1 MKQRLLL
8 FLLLLSVCSCSTDRY
23 VTFDGFA
30 QGGTYSVKCSL
41 STRVNRQEVKDAV
54 DSVLTRIDNSISGYN
69 KGSILSRVNNGEQVA
84 LDDIFIDIFN
94 ISKEIWQKSGGA
106 FDPSAGPLFDLWGFG
121 FADSTAT
128 AEQKAQLAAGM
139 KEYIGMD
146 LFGFKETPQGTFLTK
161 ADSRCRLNFN
171 AIAQGYSCDAVARIL
186 ESFGSRN
193 YIIELGGEI
202 VCKGQREQGGPWR
215 IWIDKPEDGN
225 NVSGAL
231 KQDVVSISDC
241 GLVTSGNY
249 RKFYVEDGQKY
260 SHTVDPVTGMPV
272 KHSLLSATVTA
283 CDGATADAYATWF
296 MVIGTDA
303 ARQVISTQLASE
315 GVEAYLVYGDQD
327 DMKVWHTPGLR
338 LDSEKINRFRRGQ

>member
-1 MKQRLLL
+1 MLM
-8 FLLLLSVCSCSTDRY
+8 LLSVCACSTDRY
-23 VTFDGFA
+23 VTIDGFA
-30 QGGTYSVKCSL
+30 QGGTWSVKCSL
-41 STRVNRQEVKDAV
+41 STKVSSLEVKDAI
-54 DSVLTRIDNSISGYN
+54 DSALLCIDNSISGYN
-69 KGSILSRVNNGEQVA
+69 KGSTLSRVNAGERVA
-84 LDDIFIDIFN
+84 LDSVFLDIFN
-94 ISKEIWQKSGGA
+94 ISKEIWEKSGGA

-128 AEQKAQLAAGM
+128 AEQKAVMATGM

-146 LFGFKETPQGTFLTK
+146 LFGFEETPQGTFLTK
-161 ADSRCRLNFN
+161 ADERCRLNFN
-171 AIAQGYSCDAVARIL
+171 AIAQGYSCDVVAHIL
-186 ESFGSRN
+186 DSYGSTN

-260 SHTVDPVTGMPV
+260 SHTVDPVSGTPV
-272 KHSLLSATVTA
+272 KHSLLSATVIA
-283 CDGATADAYATWF
+283 RDGATADAYATWF
-296 MVIGTDA
+296 MVIGTEA
-303 ARQVISTQLASE
+303 AKQVISSRLAGE

-327 DMKVWHTPGLR
+327 DMKVWHTPGLI
-338 LDSEKINRFRRGQ
+338 LDSERR

>member
-1 MKQRLLL
+1 M
-8 FLLLLSVCSCSTDRY
+8 LLLLSVCACSTDRY
-23 VTFDGFA
+23 VTMDGFA
-30 QGGTYSVKCSL
+30 QGGTWSVKCSL
-41 STRVNRQEVKDAV
+41 SSKVYRQDVKDSI
-54 DSVLTRIDNSISGYN
+54 DSALLVIDNSISGYN
-69 KGSILSRVNNGEQVA
+69 KGSILSRVNAGEQVA
-84 LDDIFIDIFN
+84 LDSTFIEIFN
-94 ISKEIWQKSGGA
+94 ISKEIWEKSGGA

-128 AEQKAQLAAGM
+128 ADQKAAMAAGM

-146 LFGFKETPQGTFLTK
+146 LFGFEETQHGTFLTK

-171 AIAQGYSCDAVARIL
+171 AIAQGYSCDVVAHIL
-186 ESFGSRN
+186 DGYGSSN

-260 SHTVDPVTGMPV
+260 SHTVDPVSGTPV
-272 KHSLLSATVTA
+272 KHSLLSATVIA
-283 CDGATADAYATWF
+283 RDGATADAYATWF
-296 MVIGTDA
+296 MVIGTEEA
-303 ARQVISTQLASE
+303 KQVISSQLAGE
-315 GVEAYLVYGDQD
+315 GVEAYLVYGEQD
-327 DMKVWHTPGLR
+327 DMKVWHTPGLI
-338 LDSEKINRFRRGQ
+338 LDSDRR

>member
-1 MKQRLLL
+1 MKTRILIP
-8 FLLLLSVCSCSTDRY
+8 FLLLLLSACSTDRY
-23 VTFDGFA
+23 VTISGFA

-41 STRVNRQEVKDAV
+41 PSKVSRQEVTQALDSAFAV
-54 DSVLTRIDNSISGYN
+54 IDYSISGYN
-69 KGSILSRVNNGEQVA
+69 KGSILSRVNNGERVA
-84 LDDIFIDIFN
+84 LDSVFIDIFN
-94 ISKEIWQKSGGA
+94 ISKDIWAKSCGA

-121 FADSTAT
+121 FADSTVT
-128 AEQKAQLAAGM
+128 AEQKAELAAGM

-146 LFGFKETPQGTFLTK
+146 LFSFEETPQGTFLNR

-171 AIAQGYSCDAVARIL
+171 AIAQGYSCDVAARL
-186 ESFGSRN
+186 LDAYGSTD

-231 KQDVVSISDC
+231 KQDVVSVSDC

-260 SHTVDPVTGMPV
+260 SHTVDPLSGMPV
-272 KHSLLSATVTA
+272 RHSLLSATVQA
-283 CDGATADAYATWF
+283 RDGATADAYATWF
-296 MVIGTDA
+296 MVIGTEA
-303 ARQVISTQLASE
+303 AKDVISQLADE
-315 GVEAYLVYGDQD
+315 HVEAYLVYGEQD
-327 DMKVWHTPGLR
+327 DMKVWHTPGLL
-338 LDSEKINRFRRGQ
+338 LDSESGK

>member
-1 MKQRLLL
+1 MTLLAALLL
-8 FLLLLSVCSCSTDRY
+8 AWSCSTDRY
-23 VTFDGFA
+23 VTLQGFA

-41 STRVNRQEVKDAV
+41 PGGVVRQEVQDAL
-54 DSVLTRIDNSISGYN
+54 DSVLLVIDNSISGYN
-69 KGSILSRVNNGEQVA
+69 KGSILSRVNSGERVA
-84 LDDIFIDIFN
+84 LDSVFIDIFN
-94 ISKEIWQKSGGA
+94 ISKEIWLKSGGA

-128 AEQKAQLAAGM
+128 AESKALLAAGM

-146 LFGFKETPQGTFLTK
+146 LFGFEETPEGTFLTK
-161 ADSRCRLNFN
+161 ADERCRLNFN
-171 AIAQGYSCDAVARIL
+171 AIAQGYSCDVMARVL
-186 ESFGSRN
+186 ESFGSAN
-193 YIIELGGEI
+193 YIVELGGEI
-202 VCKGQREQGGPWR
+202 VCKGEREQGGPWR

-231 KQDVVSISDC
+231 KQDVVSVSDC

-260 SHTVDPVTGMPV
+260 SHTVDPVTGAPV
-272 KHSLLSATVTA
+272 RHSLLSATVLA

-315 GVEAYLVYGDQD
+315 HVEAYLVYGDQD
-327 DMKVWHTPGLR
+327 DMRVWHTPGLI
-338 LDSEKINRFRRGQ
+338 LDSEKTR

>member
-1 MKQRLLL
+1 MRKSLLTI
-8 FLLLLSVCSCSTDRY
+8 LLALSVCACSTDRY
-23 VTFDGFA
+23 VTIEGFA

-41 STRVNRQEVKDAV
+41 PSKVLRQDVQDAL
-54 DSVLTRIDNSISGYN
+54 DSVLLAIDNSISGYN
-69 KGSILSRVNNGEQVA
+69 KGSILSRVNAGERVA
-84 LDDIFIDIFN
+84 LDSIFIDIFN
-94 ISKEIWQKSGGA
+94 ISRDIWLKSEGA

-128 AEQKAQLAAGM
+128 VEQKAAMAVEM
-139 KEYIGMD
+139 KNYIGMD
-146 LFGFKETPQGTFLTK
+146 LFGFEETPEGTFLSKT
-161 ADSRCRLNFN
+161 DERCRLNFN
-171 AIAQGYSCDAVARIL
+171 AIAQGYSCDLMARIL
-186 ESFGSRN
+186 EGYGSGN

-202 VCKGQREQGGPWR
+202 VCKGEREQGGPWR

-231 KQDVVSISDC
+231 KQDVVSVSDC

-260 SHTVDPVTGMPV
+260 SHTVDPTTGAPV
-272 KHSLLSATVTA
+272 KHSLLSATVLA

-296 MVIGTDA
+296 MVIGTEA
-303 ARQVISTQLASE
+303 SKQVISQLAGE
-315 GVEAYLVYGDQD
+315 HVEAYLVYGEQD

-338 LDSEKINRFRRGQ
+338 LDSER

>member
-1 MKQRLLL
+1 MKTRFLTL
-8 FLLLLSVCSCSTDRY
+8 LLLLSLCACTTDRY
-23 VTFDGFA
+23 VTIEGFA
-30 QGGTYSVKCSL
+30 QGGTWSVKCSL
-41 STRVNRQEVKDAV
+41 SSRVNRQEVKDSI
-54 DSVLTRIDNSISGYN
+54 DSALLRIDNSISGYN
-69 KGSILSRVNNGEQVA
+69 KGSILSRVNAGERVA
-84 LDDIFIDIFN
+84 LDSIFIDIFR
-94 ISKEIWQKSGGA
+94 ISRDIWEKSGGA

-128 AEQKAQLAAGM
+128 AEQKAELAAGM

-146 LFGFKETPQGTFLTK
+146 LFGFEETPQGTFLTR

-171 AIAQGYSCDAVARIL
+171 AIAQGYSCDVVAHIL
-186 ESFGSRN
+186 DGYGSGN

-260 SHTVDPVTGMPV
+260 SHTVDPVTGAPV
-272 KHSLLSATVTA
+272 KHSLLSATVVA
-283 CDGATADAYATWF
+283 GDGATADAYATWF
-296 MVIGTDA
+296 MVIGTEA
-303 ARQVISTQLASE
+303 AKQVIASQLAAE
-315 GVEAYLVYGDQD
+315 HVEAYLVYGDQD
-327 DMKVWHTPGLR
+327 DMRVWHTPGLN
-338 LDSEKINRFRRGQ
+338 LDSERRR

>member
-1 MKQRLLL
+1 MKRTLLAL
-8 FLLLLSVCSCSTDRY
+8 MLLLSVCACSTDRY
-23 VTFDGFA
+23 VTIEGFA

-41 STRVNRQEVKDAV
+41 SGTAMRQDVKDAV
-54 DSVLTRIDNSISGYN
+54 DSVLLRIDNSISGYN
-69 KGSILSRVNNGEQVA
+69 KGSILSRVNNGERVP

-94 ISKEIWQKSGGA
+94 ISKEIWSKSGGA

-128 AEQKAQLAAGM
+128 AEQKALLAAGM

-146 LFGFKETPQGTFLTK
+146 LFSFEVTPEGTFLVK
-161 ADSRCRLNFN
+161 AGERCRLNFN
-171 AIAQGYSCDAVARIL
+171 AIAQGYSCDLVARVL
-186 ESFGSRN
+186 ESFGSSN

-215 IWIDKPEDGN
+215 IWIDKPQDGN

-260 SHTVDPVTGMPV
+260 SHTVDPVSGAPV
-272 KHSLLSATVTA
+272 RHSLLSATVVA

-327 DMKVWHTPGLR
+327 DMRVWHTPGLR
-338 LDSEKINRFRRGQ
+338 LDSEKR

>member
-1 MKQRLLL
+1 MKTRTLIPLLLL
-8 FLLLLSVCSCSTDRY
+8 FLSACSTDRY
-23 VTFDGFA
+23 VTVSGFA

-41 STRVNRQEVKDAV
+41 PPYVSRNEVTNALDSAFAV
-54 DSVLTRIDNSISGYN
+54 IDNSISGYN
-69 KGSILSRVNNGEQVA
+69 KGSILSRVNNGERVA
-84 LDDIFIDIFN
+84 LDSVFIDIFN
-94 ISKEIWQKSGGA
+94 ISKDIWAKSGGA

-121 FADSTAT
+121 FSDSTVT
-128 AEQKAQLAAGM
+128 AEQKAELAAGM

-146 LFGFKETPQGTFLTK
+146 LFGFEETPQGTFLTR

-171 AIAQGYSCDAVARIL
+171 AIAQGYSCDVAARL
-186 ESFGSRN
+186 LDAYGSTD

-231 KQDVVSISDC
+231 KQDVVSVSDC

-260 SHTVDPVTGMPV
+260 SHTVDPLSGMPV
-272 KHSLLSATVTA
+272 RHSLLSATVQA
-283 CDGATADAYATWF
+283 RNGATADAYATWF
-296 MVIGTDA
+296 MVIGTEA
-303 ARQVISTQLASE
+303 AKDVISQLADE
-315 GVEAYLVYGDQD
+315 HVEAYLVYGEQD
-327 DMKVWHTPGLR
+327 DMKVWHTPGLL
-338 LDSEKINRFRRGQ
+338 LDSESGK

>member
-1 MKQRLLL
+1 MKRTLLAL
-8 FLLLLSVCSCSTDRY
+8 MLLLSVCACSTDRY
-23 VTFDGFA
+23 VTIEGFA

-41 STRVNRQEVKDAV
+41 SGTAMRQDVKDAV
-54 DSVLTRIDNSISGYN
+54 DSVLLRIDNSISGYN
-69 KGSILSRVNNGEQVA
+69 KGSILSRVNNGERVP

-94 ISKEIWQKSGGA
+94 ISKEIWSKSGGA

-128 AEQKAQLAAGM
+128 AEQKALLAAGM

-146 LFGFKETPQGTFLTK
+146 LFSFEVTPEGTFLVK
-161 ADSRCRLNFN
+161 ADERCRLNFN
-171 AIAQGYSCDAVARIL
+171 AIAQGYSCDLVARVL
-186 ESFGSRN
+186 ESFGSSN

-215 IWIDKPEDGN
+215 IWIDKPQDGN

-260 SHTVDPVTGMPV
+260 SHTVDPVSGAPV
-272 KHSLLSATVTA
+272 RHSLLSATVVA

-327 DMKVWHTPGLR
+327 DMRVWHTPGLR
-338 LDSEKINRFRRGQ
+338 LDSEQR

>member
-1 MKQRLLL
+1 MPPGLMKQRLLS
-8 FLLLLSVCSCSTDRY
+8 LLMLLSVCSCSMDRY
-23 VTFDGFA
+23 VTIQGFA
-30 QGGTYSVKCSL
+30 QGGTYSIKCSL
-41 STRVNRQEVKDAV
+41 PSTVLSQEVKDAV
-54 DSVLTRIDNSISGYN
+54 DSVLLRIDNSISGYN

-94 ISKEIWQKSGGA
+94 ISKDIWLKSGGA

-128 AEQKAQLAAGM
+128 AAQKALAAASM

-146 LFGFKETPQGTFLTK
+146 LFGFEETPQGTFLTK
-161 ADSRCRLNFN
+161 TDSRCRLNFN

-225 NVSGAL
+225 YVSGEL

-260 SHTVDPVTGMPV
+260 SHTVDPVSGAPV
-272 KHSLLSATVTA
+272 KHSLLSATVVA

-296 MVIGTDA
+296 MVIGTEA
-303 ARQVISTQLASE
+303 AKQVISSRLAGE
-315 GVEAYLVYGDQD
+315 GVEAYLVYGEQD
-327 DMKVWHTPGLR
+327 DMRVWHTPGLI
-338 LDSEKINRFRRGQ
+338 LDSDRR